1 MHKVFCDK
9 CGKEFWA
16 WQQEYRYE
24 VRQAVRDSF
33 PRRIDLCNNCRKAFE
48 DWMDEFIK
56 NREVGNL

>member
-24 VRQAVRDSF
+24 LRKSEKGTF
-33 PRRIDLCNNCRKAFE
+33 PQRIDLCDNCRKTFE
-48 DWMDEFIK
+48 KWMDEFIENK
-56 NREVGNL
+56 EVGE

>member
-24 VRQAVRDSF
+24 VRQAEKGTF
-33 PRRIDLCNNCRKAFE
+33 PQKIDLCDNCRKIFE
-48 DWMDEFIK
+48 DWMDMFLE
-56 NREVGNL
+56 NEEVGEL